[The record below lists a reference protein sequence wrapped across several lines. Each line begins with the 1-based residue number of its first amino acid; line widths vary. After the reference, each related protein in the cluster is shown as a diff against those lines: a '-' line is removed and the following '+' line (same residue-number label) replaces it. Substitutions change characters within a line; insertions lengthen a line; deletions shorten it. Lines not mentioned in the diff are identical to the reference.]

1 MNSWEYV
8 IYYREKI
15 WQYAVLACRAEQFG
29 NHTQLAKYKRE
40 MNNLIKGLANI
51 ENQERVA

>member
-29 NHTQLAKYKRE
+29 NHTQLDKYKRE
-40 MNNLIKGLANI
+40 MNNLIEGLANI

>member
-1 MNSWEYV
+1 MKSWEY
-8 IYYREKI
+8 INYYREKI

-40 MNNLIKGLANI
+40 MNNLINGLNNI
-51 ENQERVA
+51 EGNNES

>member
-8 IYYREKI
+8 NYYREKI

-29 NHTQLAKYKRE
+29 NHTQLEKYKRE
-40 MNNLIKGLANI
+40 MNNLIEGLANI